1 MVNCAII
8 LAGGLGTRLKSVV
21 PQVPKPMALIAG
33 RPFLERQMD
42 YWIDQGISRFILSV
56 GYRYQDIQ
64 AHFGGVYRAAS
75 IDYVVEHSPL
85 GTGGGFLL
93 ATQALKSNSPFL
105 LLNGDT
111 YFEVNLG
118 ELDRFAASHHADWCF
133 SLFRANESGR
143 YMGLE
148 IDSFDGRLVGFQSG
162 DERVGRLVN
171 GGVYWIN
178 PKSLSSLEFQVG
190 QAYSLE
196 NEIFVQLQR
205 NAQSI
210 YGLECK
216 GRFIDI
222 GVPSDYARAQIML
235 IS

>member
-21 PQVPKPMALIAG
+21 PDAPKPMAPIAG

-42 YWIDQGISRFILSV
+42 YWVEQGINRFILSV
-56 GYRYQDIQ
+56 GYRHEHIQ
-64 AHFGGVYRAAS
+64 AHFGGSYRTAS
-75 IDYVVEHSPL
+75 IEYVVEHSPL

-93 ATQALKSNSPFL
+93 ATRALQSTSPFL

-111 YFEVNLG
+111 YFEVSLS
-118 ELDRFAASHHADWCF
+118 ELDHFAIVHQADWCF

-148 IDSFDGRLVGFQSG
+148 IDSVDGKLLSFESGNEQIGRLA
-162 DERVGRLVN
+162 N
-171 GGVYWIN
+171 GGIYWIN
-178 PKSLSSLEFQVG
+178 PQSLSVLDFQVG
-190 QAYSLE
+190 QACSLE
-196 NEIFVQLQR
+196 NEIFVELQKNR
-205 NAQSI
+205 QGI

-222 GVPSDYARAQIML
+222 GVPSDYARAQTMMN
-235 IS
+235 S

>member
-21 PQVPKPMALIAG
+21 PDVPKPMAPIAG
-33 RPFLERQMD
+33 RPFLEYQMD
-42 YWIDQGISRFILSV
+42 YWIEQGINQFILSL
-56 GYRYQDIQ
+56 GYRYEDIQ
-64 AHFGGVYRAAS
+64 AHFGGSYRTAS
-75 IDYVVEHSPL
+75 IEYVVEHSPL

-93 ATQALKSNSPFL
+93 AAQALKSNSPFL

-111 YFEVNLG
+111 YFEVNLSG
-118 ELDRFAASHHADWCF
+118 LDRFATAHHADWCF

-148 IDSFDGRLVGFQSG
+148 INSTDGKLMSFESGNQQIGRLA
-162 DERVGRLVN
+162 N

-178 PKSLSSLEFQVG
+178 AESLKTLDVQIG

-196 NEIFVQLQR
+196 NEIFDQLNKNGQ
-205 NAQSI
+205 AI
-210 YGLECK
+210 YGVECD

-222 GVPSDYARAQIML
+222 GVPSDYAKAQTML
-235 IS
+235 NL

>member
-1 MVNCAII
+1 MVNSAII

-21 PQVPKPMALIAG
+21 PDIPKPMAPIAG
-33 RPFLERQMD
+33 RPFLERQID
-42 YWIDQGISRFILSV
+42 YWIEQGISHFILSV
-56 GYRYQDIQ
+56 GYRHEDIQ
-64 AHFGGVYRAAS
+64 THFGGSYRTAS
-75 IDYVVEHSPL
+75 IEYVVEHSPL

-93 ATQALKSNSPFL
+93 ATQALNSSSPFL

-111 YFEVNLG
+111 YFEVNLKD
-118 ELDRFAASHHADWCF
+118 LDRLATNHQADWCF

-148 IDSFDGRLVGFQSG
+148 INSTDGKLMSFESGNQQIGRLA
-162 DERVGRLVN
+162 N

-178 PKSLSSLEFQVG
+178 PQSLKTLDVQIG

-196 NEIFVQLQR
+196 NDIFVQLQR
-205 NAQSI
+205 NGQAI
-210 YGLECK
+210 YGLECG

-222 GVPSDYARAQIML
+222 GVPSDYARAQTMM